1 MTQPRRVAA
10 SSLAAKVAL
19 DRGCQVGQEVG
30 YKFRFDNQ
38 TSDATR
44 LVYITDGM
52 LLKEYA
58 SDNLLKK
65 YSCILLDEVHER
77 SISNDILM
85 WCLRRVQIERNE
97 TRRKLKLVLMS
108 ATMELE
114 PLKSYFNA
122 PAYYIPGR
130 WFNVEVGFLNIK
142 SNFSL
147 AFLLRNSQIQSE

>member
-1 MTQPRRVAA
+1 M
-10 SSLAAKVAL
+10 
-19 DRGCQVGQEVG
+19 
-30 YKFRFDNQ
+30 
-38 TSDATR
+38 
-44 LVYITDGM
+44 YITDGM

-108 ATMELE
+108 ATMELQ

-130 WFNVEVGFLNIK
+130 WFNVEVSSRSTLEPTISFSSSITRQLNLIKMSILIMLYTLSFNFTNRSLLSEFQTMFLDT
-142 SNFSL
+142 SAVF
-147 AFLLRNSQIQSE
+147 QS